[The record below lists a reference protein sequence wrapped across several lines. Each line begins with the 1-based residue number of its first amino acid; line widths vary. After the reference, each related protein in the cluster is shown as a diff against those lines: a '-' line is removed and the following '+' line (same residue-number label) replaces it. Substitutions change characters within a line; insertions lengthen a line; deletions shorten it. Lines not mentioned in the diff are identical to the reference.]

1 MVLLVPV
8 VKSVFGSKGVAS
20 DSYLASKA
28 ALEVLEEGGNAFDA
42 AIAASA
48 VLSVVLPQT
57 GGLGGDG
64 FMLSFYG
71 DDVLAYM
78 SSGRAPSGFKA
89 DDYLRL
95 APKRGPLTVTIP
107 GLAYLWGFLSEELCS
122 MPLEKLLR
130 PAESLA
136 YNGFYA
142 GYYLSRASK
151 QVEGELSGYRW
162 VKYFRGIEP
171 GAYIVN
177 KEMARTLR
185 ILATR
190 GWDEFYY
197 GKLAEQLVAELQDQG
212 VEIGLDDLMDH
223 EGLEVKPLRLDLEG
237 MAVYELPPNTQGVT
251 TLQMLSAVYE
261 LGLNR
266 IPFDEPSRIERWSEV
281 VEVTYG
287 FRDTFLGDP
296 EYVDINV
303 SEFVSYSKAKQLLLS
318 RQSPQHTS
326 PGGGDTT
333 FFTVYDG
340 ESLVGFIQ
348 SLFHPFGSGLVALG
362 FPIQN
367 RGFGFAKRAGLPN
380 SPAPRKRPLHTLSIL
395 AVERGDER
403 YVIGCAG
410 GDWRPQIHA
419 RIFENIFAYGMSLP
433 KALDAPRFIFT
444 ETSGTTKRVVV
455 ESRLRAPQVAGLTVE
470 IAEDYGPTGLVHAAA
485 VRRSK
490 QLAQFV
496 SDPRSEGLPLA
507 LQPS

>member
-1 MVLLVPV
+1 MPV
-8 VKSVFGSKGVAS
+8 VKSVFGSRGVAS

-64 FMLSFYG
+64 FMMAFYG
-71 DDVLAYM
+71 DDVIAYM
-78 SSGRAPSGFKA
+78 SSGRSPSGFKA
-89 DDYLRL
+89 DEYLKL
-95 APKRGPLTVTIP
+95 APRRGPLTVTVP
-107 GLAYLWGFLSEELCS
+107 GLAYLWGFLSEEFCS

-151 QVEGELSGYRW
+151 QVENELSSYRW
-162 VKYFRGIEP
+162 VKYFKGIEP
-171 GAYIVN
+171 GTYIVN

-185 ILATR
+185 ALATR

-197 GKLAEQLVAELQDQG
+197 GRLAEQFVTELQEQG
-212 VEIGLDDLMDH
+212 VDIGLDDLMDH
-223 EGLEVKPLRLDLEG
+223 EGLEVRPLRLDLDG
-237 MAVYELPPNTQGVT
+237 MVAYELPPNTQGVT
-251 TLQMLSAVYE
+251 TLQMLSAIYE
-261 LGLNR
+261 LGLNQL
-266 IPFDEPSRIERWSEV
+266 PFDEPSRIERWSEI
-281 VEVTYG
+281 VEVAYG

-296 EYVDINV
+296 EYVSIDV
-303 SEFVSYSKAKQLLLS
+303 SEFVSYGKAKQLLLNK
-318 RQSPQHTS
+318 QTAQNTP

-362 FPIQN
+362 FPVQN
-367 RGFGFAKRAGLPN
+367 RGYGFAKKAGLPN
-380 SPAPRKRPLHTLSIL
+380 SPAPRKRPLHTLSVL
-395 AVERGDER
+395 AIDGGDER

-410 GDWRPQIHA
+410 GDWRPQIHT
-419 RIFENIFAYGMSLP
+419 RIFENIFIYRMSLP

-455 ESRLRAPQVAGLTVE
+455 EPRLRAPQVAGLTVE
-470 IAEDYGPTGLVHAAA
+470 IVEDYGSTGLVHVA
-485 VRRSK
+485 VVKKSK
-490 QLAQFV
+490 QLAQFA
-496 SDPRSEGLPLA
+496 SDPRSEGLSLA
-507 LQPS
+507 TQPG